1 MIDIGN
7 KVFDTIFN
15 AVTANGAY
23 PDADVTTGFDEKTAV
38 FPCVVVEETSSVP
51 LQKGNTD
58 DCAENYTR
66 FVYEVSV
73 YTDNV
78 NSAKTVGKD
87 ILNIVDTALQ
97 GLKFRRIHKNKPLN
111 IARTIF
117 RQYGRWEVIVGKPIT
132 RTDIVDGKPVETTVY
147 QMYRR

>member
-1 MIDIGN
+1 MIDIEN
-7 KVFDTIFN
+7 KIFDTIFN
-15 AVTANGAY
+15 AVTASAAY
-23 PDADVTTGFDEKTAV
+23 PNADVTTGYDEKTAV
-38 FPCVVVEETSSVP
+38 FPCVVVEEVNNAP
-51 LQKGNTD
+51 YRRANTD

-66 FVYEVSV
+66 LTYEVSV

-78 NSAKTVGKD
+78 NTAKSVGKD
-87 ILNIVDTALQ
+87 ILNIVDNALQ

-132 RTDIVDGKPVETTVY
+132 IGDKVIY

>member
-1 MIDIGN
+1 MIDIEN
-7 KVFDTIFN
+7 KIFDTIFN
-15 AVTANGAY
+15 AVTASAAY
-23 PDADVTTGFDEKTAV
+23 PNADVTTGYDEKTAV
-38 FPCVVVEETSSVP
+38 FPCVVVEEVNNAP
-51 LQKGNTD
+51 YRRANTD
-58 DCAENYTR
+58 NCAENYTR
-66 FVYEVSV
+66 LTYEVSV

-78 NSAKTVGKD
+78 NTAKSVGKD
-87 ILNIVDTALQ
+87 ILNIVDNALQ

-132 RTDIVDGKPVETTVY
+132 IGDKVIY